1 VPTLAAVDEIFERR
15 SIMKIMV
22 INPNTSDSMTD
33 HIRSQLSKIKR
44 QDTELT
50 VVRPDEGPVSIETG
64 YDESFAIPQMLKLI
78 QKANREGYDAII
90 IADFGDPGLEVAREI
105 SDVLVVGIEETT
117 LHAAAMLGA
126 SFTVL
131 TPIQNRI
138 PHKYRD
144 VRKYKLEDGLASVR
158 TTDMSVV
165 DTDAD
170 PDRTKKRILEVARQA
185 VEQDGAE
192 VIILGCAAML
202 GYSEEISR
210 SLGVVVLDP
219 VSVTFKLCE
228 GMVDAKLLH
237 SKKALFAKPKK

>member
-1 VPTLAAVDEIFERR
+1 
-15 SIMKIMV
+15 MKIMV
-22 INPNTSDSMTD
+22 INPNTSNSMTD
-33 HIRSQLSKIKR
+33 HMSTQLSQIKR
-44 QDTELT
+44 HDTELT

-64 YDESFAIPQMLKLI
+64 YDESFAIPQMLELV
-78 QKANREGYDAII
+78 QKANREGQDAII
-90 IADFGDPGLEVAREI
+90 IADFGDPGLDIAREI
-105 SDVLVVGIEETT
+105 SDILVLGIEETT

-158 TTDMSVV
+158 TTAMSVV

-170 PDRTKKRILEVARQA
+170 PDRAERRILEVARQA

-219 VSVTFKLCE
+219 VSVTFKICE
-228 GMVDAKLLH
+228 AMVDAKLVH
-237 SKKALFAKPKK
+237 SKRALYAKPKSKEVKGERA